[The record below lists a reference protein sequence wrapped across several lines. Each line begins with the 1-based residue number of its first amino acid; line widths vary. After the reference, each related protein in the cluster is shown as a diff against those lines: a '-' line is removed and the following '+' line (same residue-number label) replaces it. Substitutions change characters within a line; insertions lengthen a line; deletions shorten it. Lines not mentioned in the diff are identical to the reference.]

1 MNNTLENGSIGA
13 LTVYK
18 LGQYDYVT
26 LYPTYNRHV
35 DQMTEGSKGFMLW
48 ALHILSGDVSSSRKH
63 VGRKLLFRVFSVA
76 NCVLLLVST
85 VELPTNLKYS

>member
-1 MNNTLENGSIGA
+1 M
-13 LTVYK
+13 TVYK

-35 DQMTEGSKGFMLW
+35 DQMTEGSKGFMFCV
-48 ALHILSGDVSSSRKH
+48 LHILSGDVSSSRKH
-63 VGRKLLFRVFSVA
+63 VRRKLLFHVFFLA

-85 VELPTNLKYS
+85 VELPTNLKFS